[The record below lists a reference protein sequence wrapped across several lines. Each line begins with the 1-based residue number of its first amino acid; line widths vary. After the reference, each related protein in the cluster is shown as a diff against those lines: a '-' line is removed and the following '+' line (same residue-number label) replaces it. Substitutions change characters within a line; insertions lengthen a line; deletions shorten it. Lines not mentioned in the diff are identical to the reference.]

1 MKKKMAAGLG
11 IFTVGAIALASS
23 LTVAQQNEYQLV
35 RQFGKVKRIIEEPG
49 IYFKVP
55 FVESVSTLPK
65 ETLIYDLTPSDVI
78 TKDKKTM
85 ICDSYVLWRIEDP
98 LKFAL
103 DPELLPQQC
112 GEQAEYQCIQCHKER
127 DQQYGSGSGHQ
138 RENRKPFR
146 EGHGKHRHQHGT
158 VRNRAPFL

>member
-78 TKDKKTM
+78 TKDKKTRQLRFM
-85 ICDSYVLWRIEDP
+85 ADRGSAQVCP
-98 LKFAL
+98 

-146 EGHGKHRHQHGT
+146 EGHGKHWHQHGT

>member
-23 LTVAQQNEYQLV
+23 LTVAQKNEYQLV

-55 FVESVSTLPK
+55 FVESVPEQRSRFVGAGLDGGSP
-65 ETLIYDLTPSDVI
+65 
-78 TKDKKTM
+78 
-85 ICDSYVLWRIEDP
+85 
-98 LKFAL
+98 

-146 EGHGKHRHQHGT
+146 EGHGKHWHQHGT